1 MIASGAPS
9 DGDAPRADRLVVVT
23 DTPALRR
30 LKVLPGEYHPRFVRT
45 WAELRDAVENAFPSS
60 TVVADPYLGREAGE
74 GPAPELRELL
84 AWRPSVPVVA
94 ALSLR
99 ADRSG
104 DAATLFEWGV
114 SDLLDLELESGG
126 QALHGRLRGTR
137 ARPLKRRVEAEWSP
151 YASEYAR
158 NLMRAACEAAVD
170 GGGAPELAKMFRVE
184 PRTVAAWCAREGLP
198 MPRRL
203 LAWMRVMLSA
213 TLLEEGRSV
222 VNASRGA
229 GYATDHALRRAMRE
243 LIGGD
248 PSSLQRMEIF
258 PLAIRT
264 FNEELWKLREEARQ
278 RKRPLATGRPSPL
291 YG

>member
-1 MIASGAPS
+1 
-9 DGDAPRADRLVVVT
+9 
-23 DTPALRR
+23 
-30 LKVLPGEYHPRFVRT
+30 
-45 WAELRDAVENAFPSS
+45 
-60 TVVADPYLGREAGE
+60 
-74 GPAPELRELL
+74 
-84 AWRPSVPVVA
+84 
-94 ALSLR
+94 
-99 ADRSG
+99 
-104 DAATLFEWGV
+104 
-114 SDLLDLELESGG
+114 
-126 QALHGRLRGTR
+126 
-137 ARPLKRRVEAEWSP
+137 
-151 YASEYAR
+151 
-158 NLMRAACEAAVD
+158 
-170 GGGAPELAKMFRVE
+170 
-184 PRTVAAWCAREGLP
+184 

-213 TLLEEGRSV
+213 PLREEGRSV